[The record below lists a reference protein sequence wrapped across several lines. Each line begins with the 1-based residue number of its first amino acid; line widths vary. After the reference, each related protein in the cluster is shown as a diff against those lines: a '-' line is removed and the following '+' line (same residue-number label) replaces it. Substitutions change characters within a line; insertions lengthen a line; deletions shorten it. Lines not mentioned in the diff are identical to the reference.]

1 MPNKS
6 SFSKNELLFFSYL
19 QNLIVKLPHMF
30 TDTKNLSRASA
41 KSTGCKNE
49 LQLSVQMC
57 PLYSSSLSRGKQQA
71 NDRKQ
76 RRKTNRWLL
85 GSQSHF

>member
-1 MPNKS
+1 MPNNS
-6 SFSKNELLFFSYL
+6 FFSKNELIFFSDL

-49 LQLSVQMC
+49 L
-57 PLYSSSLSRGKQQA
+57 
-71 NDRKQ
+71 
-76 RRKTNRWLL
+76 
-85 GSQSHF
+85 